1 MTFLALVTLGLP
13 FSDVDRELEA
23 AHQAERG
30 IRPMRPPEMNLMLSD
45 EGPMWNLLECMWQH
59 EPEQR
64 PIASDV
70 MARLKQILS
79 PV

>member
-13 FSDVDRELEA
+13 FADVDRELEA

-30 IRPMRPPEMNLMLSD
+30 IRPKRPTEMNLMLGDKS
-45 EGPMWNLLECMWQH
+45 PMWNLLEWMWQH

-64 PIASDV
+64 PIASSV
-70 MARLKQILS
+70 MARLKEIFS